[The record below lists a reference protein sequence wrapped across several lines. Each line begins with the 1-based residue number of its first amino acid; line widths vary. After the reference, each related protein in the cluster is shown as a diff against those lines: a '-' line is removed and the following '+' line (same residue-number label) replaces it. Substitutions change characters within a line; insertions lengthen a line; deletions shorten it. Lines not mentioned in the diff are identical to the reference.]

1 MDQLLNIIKTG
12 AGGLDGLMGQV
23 RFGLVSS
30 FDPNSFSAKVLI
42 QPENVLSGWLPVL
55 SSWVGNGWGFVAPI
69 PPGTQVVLLALEGDA
84 EQAIIAGAVWSLVD
98 KPPVVPVGE
107 AWLYHQ
113 SGSVLKVCN
122 DGTIQMNAKTV
133 NITGNLVVSGDISD
147 QDGGYGP
154 LSKLRNT
161 YNLHEHNTPDG
172 MTSKPLETV

>member
-1 MDQLLNIIKTG
+1 MDQLWNIIKTG

-30 FDPNSFSAKVLI
+30 FDPNSFAAKVLI
-42 QPENVLSGWLPVL
+42 QPENVLSGWIPVL

-69 PPGTQVVLLALEGDA
+69 APGTQVVLLALEGDA
-84 EQAIIAGAVWSLVD
+84 EQAIIVGAVWSLVD

-133 NITGNLVVSGDISD
+133 NIAGDLVVSGDVSD
-147 QDGGYGP
+147 QGGNYGP
-154 LSKLRNT
+154 LSKLRST
-161 YNLHEHNTPDG
+161 YDAHEHEVSNG